1 MGQTRL
7 EKIAAML
14 NEMGADAVMLTSP
27 VNRQYAADF
36 RSSAGICLA
45 TKQGEG
51 YFLTDFRY
59 IEAAGKA
66 VEKQGYQAQM
76 IKDNKYAD
84 AVNQLI
90 EKHGIKTLAYED
102 KALSAAEFRQY
113 EGLLKA
119 ELLPLE
125 DRLEKIRQIKEPRE
139 VEHIVA
145 AQRIAEQ
152 AFDQLL
158 EMIRPGVTEQRL
170 AAELNYR
177 MLRLGAQGM
186 SFNIIAVSGANSS
199 MPHGVPTAK
208 EVQAGDFITFD
219 FGALVEGYHSDMTR
233 TVAVDHVTDEMS
245 LVYDTVLR
253 ANKAGCQAIQA
264 GLGGRDAHNVTL
276 DIIAA
281 AGYGE
286 YFAHGL
292 GHCVGLEIHESPR
305 ASLTSRDV
313 LEVGNVITVEPGIY
327 LPGKFGVR
335 IEDMIWISPEG
346 PVNLTQTPKE
356 LLILK

>member
-1 MGQTRL
+1 MTRL
-7 EKIAAML
+7 EKIAGML
-14 NEMGADAVMLTSP
+14 KEMGADAVMLTSP
-27 VNRQYAADF
+27 VNRQYATDF
-36 RSSAGICLA
+36 RSSAGVCLI
-45 TKQGEG
+45 TQQGTG
-51 YFLTDFRY
+51 WFLTDFRY

-66 VEKQGYQAQM
+66 VSKQGYQAQM
-76 IKDNKYAD
+76 VESGKYAEAINELLD
-84 AVNQLI
+84 
-90 EKHGIKTLAYED
+90 KHQIKSLVYED
-102 KALSAAEFRQY
+102 KALSVAEFRQY
-113 EGLLKA
+113 QQQLHA
-119 ELLPLE
+119 ELVPLGG
-125 DRLEKIRQIKEPRE
+125 RLEKIRQIKEPKE
-139 VEHIVA
+139 VEYIVA

-158 EMIRPGVTEQRL
+158 ELIRPGVTEQRL

-199 MPHGVPTAK
+199 MPHGVPTEK

-233 TVAVDHVTDEMS
+233 TVAVDHVTDEMA
-245 LVYDTVLR
+245 LVYDTVLK
-253 ANKAGCQAIQA
+253 ANIAGCQAIQA
-264 GLGGRDAHNVTL
+264 GLAGKDAHNIAL
-276 DIIAA
+276 DIIKA

-305 ASLTSRDV
+305 ASLTSQDT

-335 IEDMIWISPEG
+335 IEDMVWISPEG
-346 PVNLTQTPKE
+346 PTNLTRTPKE
-356 LLILK
+356 LLIL